1 MRSLLLLPGQTES
14 ALATTLLTA
23 VEKVLTLM
31 DLLAQLVVLHVPS
44 ARTKYV
50 VVAEGVTLML
60 LPLPTAVPPQELLYH
75 FQLALL
81 PRLPPFTL
89 RVTLEPLHTEST
101 EALIEVGAAEKVLT
115 LMDLLAQAVVLQVPS
130 ARTKYVVV
138 AEGVTLMLLPLP
150 TAVPPQELLYH
161 FQSALLPRLPPFT
174 LRVTLEPLQTE
185 SAEAVMEVGAVEK
198 VLTLMDLL
206 VQVVVSQVPSARTK

>member
-1 MRSLLLLPGQTES
+1 VLVDVGVTTRLSPVPSAVPPQELLYHFQLALLPRLPPPMRSLLLLPGQTES

-50 VVAEGVTLML
+50 VVAEGVTL
-60 LPLPTAVPPQELLYH
+60 
-75 FQLALL
+75 
-81 PRLPPFTL
+81 
-89 RVTLEPLHTEST
+89 
-101 EALIEVGAAEKVLT
+101 I
-115 LMDLLAQAVVLQVPS
+115 
-130 ARTKYVVV
+130 
-138 AEGVTLMLLPLP
+138 LLPLP

-185 SAEAVMEVGAVEK
+185 SAEVVMEVGAAEN
-198 VLTLMDLL
+198 VLTLMNLL
-206 VQVVVSQVPSARTK
+206 AQAVLLQDPSART

>member
-1 MRSLLLLPGQTES
+1 M
-14 ALATTLLTA
+14 
-23 VEKVLTLM
+23 
-31 DLLAQLVVLHVPS
+31 
-44 ARTKYV
+44 
-50 VVAEGVTLML
+50 AEGVTLIL

-89 RVTLEPLHTEST
+89 RVTLEPLHTESA
-101 EALIEVGAAEKVLT
+101 EAVMEEGAVDKVLT
-115 LMDLLAQAVVLQVPS
+115 LMDLLVQAVVSQVPS

-138 AEGVTLMLLPLP
+138 AEGVTLILLPLP

-174 LRVTLEPLQTE
+174 LRVTLEPMQTE
-185 SAEAVMEVGAVEK
+185 SAEAVMDVGAVEK
-198 VLTLMDLL
+198 VLTLMNLL
-206 VQVVVSQVPSARTK
+206 THAVLLQLPSARTK

>member
-1 MRSLLLLPGQTES
+1 
-14 ALATTLLTA
+14 

-50 VVAEGVTLML
+50 VVAEGVTLI
-60 LPLPTAVPPQELLYH
+60 
-75 FQLALL
+75 
-81 PRLPPFTL
+81 
-89 RVTLEPLHTEST
+89 
-101 EALIEVGAAEKVLT
+101 LI
-115 LMDLLAQAVVLQVPS
+115 
-130 ARTKYVVV
+130 
-138 AEGVTLMLLPLP
+138 PLP

-185 SAEAVMEVGAVEK
+185 SAEVVMEVGAAEN
-198 VLTLMDLL
+198 VLTLMNLL
-206 VQVVVSQVPSARTK
+206 AQAVLLQDPSARTK

>member
-50 VVAEGVTLML
+50 VVAEGVTL
-60 LPLPTAVPPQELLYH
+60 
-75 FQLALL
+75 
-81 PRLPPFTL
+81 
-89 RVTLEPLHTEST
+89 
-101 EALIEVGAAEKVLT
+101 I
-115 LMDLLAQAVVLQVPS
+115 
-130 ARTKYVVV
+130 
-138 AEGVTLMLLPLP
+138 LLPLP

-185 SAEAVMEVGAVEK
+185 SAEVVMEVGAAEN
-198 VLTLMDLL
+198 VLTLMNLL
-206 VQVVVSQVPSARTK
+206 AQAVLLQDPSARTK